1 MRFALC
7 LLLTSAVLMA
17 QDAITTLPDN
27 YKLQFENDW
36 VRVTRVHYPPHA
48 KLTAHTHTAFA
59 AAYVYLN
66 DSGPVIF
73 GHVNSQN
80 GAITRAPTKAGA
92 FRVFRAVGDETHE
105 VENTSPLPSD
115 FLRVEFKT
123 DPGPDP
129 RSLRGKFLPEPT
141 FDEPLQRVQFENAQL
156 RITRLFWPKGKS
168 PDLPAG
174 EHPSLIVSL
183 NDGEMGWVR
192 WLEKGRA
199 ERLDNGSERP
209 KEALR
214 FELRTE
220 PGGTH
225 QFEVR

>member
-1 MRFALC
+1 MRIALC
-7 LLLTSAVLMA
+7 VLLASAVVMA
-17 QDAITTLPDN
+17 QDAITTLPEN

-36 VRVTRVHYPPHA
+36 VKVTRVHYPPHA
-48 KLTAHTHTAFA
+48 KLPPHSHTTLA

-73 GHVNSQN
+73 GHVNGSN
-80 GAITRAPTKAGA
+80 GPITRAPTKAGA

-141 FDEPLQRVQFENAQL
+141 FDEPLQKVQFENGQL
-156 RITRLFWPKGKS
+156 RITRLFWPKGRS
-168 PDLPAG
+168 IEIPAG
-174 EHPSLIVSL
+174 EHPSLIVSFSA
-183 NDGEMGWVR
+183 GEMGLVR
-192 WLEKGRA
+192 WLEKGNATRF
-199 ERLDNGSERP
+199 ENLTSGP

-214 FELRTE
+214 FELKTE
-220 PGGTH
+220 PA
-225 QFEVR
+225 Q